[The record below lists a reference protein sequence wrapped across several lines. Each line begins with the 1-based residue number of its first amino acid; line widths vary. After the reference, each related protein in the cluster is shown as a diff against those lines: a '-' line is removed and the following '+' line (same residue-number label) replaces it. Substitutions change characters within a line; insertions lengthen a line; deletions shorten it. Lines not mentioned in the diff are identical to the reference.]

1 MKYLLMKYLFAAVL
15 GAFVACV
22 FTGLALGVIACI
34 AAAREETV
42 TLAEDLEPFR
52 EEIEEWVKE
61 ERDAE
66 EIADAA
72 WGKRQ
77 DQIDDGDEP

>member
-1 MKYLLMKYLFAAVL
+1 MRDAIKKDPLTFAFATF
-15 GAFVACV
+15 AEATVA
-22 FTGLALGVIACI
+22 
-34 AAAREETV
+34 
-42 TLAEDLEPFR
+42 LAEDLEPFR